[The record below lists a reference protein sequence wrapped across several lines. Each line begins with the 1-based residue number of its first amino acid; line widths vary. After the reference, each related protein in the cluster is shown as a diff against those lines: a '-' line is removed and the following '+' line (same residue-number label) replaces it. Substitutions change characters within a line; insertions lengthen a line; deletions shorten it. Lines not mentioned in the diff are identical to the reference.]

1 MWFDSTDVSGTGVTP
16 SSGSRFPP
24 GRQTGNGR
32 HMNIV
37 NGDPTIAMDGHE
49 GRTVVDFDGNDQLIS
64 TYDFAGADLQV
75 WRNGDIRLLGSH
87 GTRGGG
93 ATG

>member
-1 MWFDSTDVSGTGVTP
+1 MLHL
-16 SSGSRFPP
+16 SSGVEIS
-24 GRQTGNGR
+24 TWVDKSGNGR

-75 WRNGDIRLLGSH
+75 WRNGGYTAFGVSRY
-87 GTRGGG
+87 TGGG

>member
-1 MWFDSTDVSGTGVTP
+1 
-16 SSGSRFPP
+16 
-24 GRQTGNGR
+24 
-32 HMNIV
+32 MNIV

-75 WRNGDIRLLGSH
+75 WRNGGY
-87 GTRGGG
+87 T
-93 ATG
+93 AF